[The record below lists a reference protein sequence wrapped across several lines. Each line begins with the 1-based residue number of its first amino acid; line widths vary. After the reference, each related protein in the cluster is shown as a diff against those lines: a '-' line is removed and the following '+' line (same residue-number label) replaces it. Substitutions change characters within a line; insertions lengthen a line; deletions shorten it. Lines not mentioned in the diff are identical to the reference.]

1 MYRRPYRTADG
12 LTWQLPPLNHQT
24 IEGGGCECRV
34 SCWLKSA
41 KRDMESRELTRAE
54 ELHHADLRAI
64 NSKGAPDAVAPVP
77 HPAASIAGRTL
88 RAKLTPLSWNVFPT
102 RPA

>member
-34 SCWLKSA
+34 SCWPQSA
-41 KRDMESRELTRAE
+41 KRDMKSRELTRAE
-54 ELHHADLRAI
+54 ELHHADLKAI
-64 NSKGAPDAVAPVP
+64 NSKGAPDAVGPVP
-77 HPAASIAGRTL
+77 HPAARIAGGTL

>member
-1 MYRRPYRTADG
+1 MYQGPYRTAGG
-12 LTWQLPPLNHQT
+12 LTWAASIHSIIRQLR
-24 IEGGGCECRV
+24 EGDAVPV
-34 SCWLKSA
+34 SCWPKSA

-54 ELHHADLRAI
+54 ELHHADLKAI

-88 RAKLTPLSWNVFPT
+88 RATLKPLSWNVFPT

>member
-34 SCWLKSA
+34 SSGPKSA
-41 KRDMESRELTRAE
+41 KRDMERRELTRAE
-54 ELHHADLRAI
+54 ELHHADLKAI

-88 RAKLTPLSWNVFPT
+88 RATLKPLSWNVFPT

>member
-1 MYRRPYRTADG
+1 MG
-12 LTWQLPPLNHQT
+12 
-24 IEGGGCECRV
+24 
-34 SCWLKSA
+34 SC
-41 KRDMESRELTRAE
+41 ELTRAE
-54 ELHHADLRAI
+54 ELHHADLKAI

-88 RAKLTPLSWNVFPT
+88 RATLKPLSWNVFPT

>member
-34 SCWLKSA
+34 SCWPQSA
-41 KRDMESRELTRAE
+41 KRDMKSRELTRAE

>member
-34 SCWLKSA
+34 SCWPQSA
-41 KRDMESRELTRAE
+41 KRDMKSRELTRAE
-54 ELHHADLRAI
+54 ELHHLDLKAI
-64 NSKGAPDAVAPVP
+64 NSRGAPDAVAPVP
-77 HPAASIAGRTL
+77 HPAARIAGGTL